1 MDDRPQTT
9 DGRGISL
16 PSSWAGR
23 LSSVFHKAPD
33 YEPLLLAALLLAYS
47 NGMTALAYR
56 GGRDPER
63 TYLFANPAVL
73 LTMLL
78 YALKRAGGLRAV
90 GLRRDGLVGSVAQGL
105 GLGGL
110 LSLVPIL
117 FFRRPVLLDTPLEFG
132 PVANMSKR
140 GLLLDVGMRVPV
152 NIALMEEVAF
162 RGLLYD
168 ALRMRY
174 SERMA
179 VVGSALV
186 FAGWHFAV
194 TYASVRQTNLAMS
207 ARLPTPLQPLVQPI
221 AVLGGMVSTG
231 LAGAAFALLRRHTD
245 NLAGPVAAHW
255 LLDSLLIASLWY
267 TSPRRK

>member
-1 MDDRPQTT
+1 MIR
-9 DGRGISL
+9 
-16 PSSWAGR
+16 
-23 LSSVFHKAPD
+23 KANPH
-33 YEPLLLAALLLAYS
+33 EPLLLAVLLLAYS
-47 NGMTALAYR
+47 NGTTVLAYKR
-56 GGRDPER
+56 GRDPER
-63 TYLFANPAVL
+63 AYLFANPLML
-73 LTMLL
+73 LAMLL
-78 YALKRAGGLRAV
+78 YALKRSGGLRAV
-90 GLRRDGLVGSVAQGL
+90 GLRREGLAGSVMKGL

-110 LSLVPIL
+110 LSLVPLL
-117 FFRRPVLLDTPLEFG
+117 FFRKPVLLDTPLEFG
-132 PVANMSKR
+132 PVASMSKR

-179 VVGSALV
+179 VVGSALA

-194 TYASVRQTNLAMS
+194 TYAAVRQTNLAMS
-207 ARLPTPLQPLVQPI
+207 ARLPAPLQSLVQPI
-221 AVLGGMVSTG
+221 AVSGGMLSTG